1 MKKYDWKKELFGKRI
16 KIDWK
21 NLVYVVVIAL
31 VIATA

>member
-1 MKKYDWKKELFGKRI
+1 MRKYDWKKECCGKRI

-21 NLVYVVVIAL
+21 NSLYVVVIAL